1 MEIKQ
6 RLYKRRLDVKMA
18 WSKSQKKQLQD
29 NYKECTDTSY
39 GRAVALTKI
48 NTKKLKQNTEKKITI
63 NKKCKCSSET
73 HQRITH
79 KDYPENPKKNLKKTL
94 QGILH
99 SLPVVMVVLR
109 CMRKTQSQYH
119 QRHELEPTTI
129 LESTTYLKTLY
140 LVLFPNAYH
149 T

>member
-79 KDYPENPKKNLKKTL
+79 KDYPENPKNKKSKEDSTRNTPQFTCGNGSSEVHEKN
-94 QGILH
+94 
-99 SLPVVMVVLR
+99 S
-109 CMRKTQSQYH
+109 
-119 QRHELEPTTI
+119 
-129 LESTTYLKTLY
+129 ESVPSET
-140 LVLFPNAYH
+140 
-149 T
+149 